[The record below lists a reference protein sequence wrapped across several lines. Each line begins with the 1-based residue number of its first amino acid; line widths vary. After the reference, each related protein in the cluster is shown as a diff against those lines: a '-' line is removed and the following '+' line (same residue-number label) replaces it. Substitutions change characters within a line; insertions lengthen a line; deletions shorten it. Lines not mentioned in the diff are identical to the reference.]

1 MKKSVF
7 LITILLACISLLIF
21 NINVEAANTTLICN
35 IKAEKT
41 EIKQGEETVLTLEIE
56 NNSDNINVFQ
66 AKINYDSNVWE
77 ELDEDNF
84 ETINE
89 WESLKYNSNNKEF
102 NIINKQENTNKEI
115 LKIKLK
121 AKDNAVAGNTEIAI
135 DEIVASNGTS
145 EFESAKLNQ
154 NIDIKSNENI
164 TDKDNQT
171 PSNTENTN
179 NNNKNEPNIIEK
191 LKEKL
196 PSILPKT
203 GTGRFLLFM
212 LVAAIILSI
221 ILYCRNKKCG
231 KKMLMII
238 VCIILINQSSVFAA
252 SGVFVGDI
260 NQSSVIDDEDI
271 KIMQEYLI
279 KLKNV
284 TSQEQADMNNDG
296 KLSIID
302 LSLLIKQ
309 QKECPYDKNNVTNI
323 SSWSSVP
330 MVSKELLQKTGVT
343 TGGEGCQWPI
353 GMAISKDG
361 KLLLYG
367 TDVGGVYRSE
377 DGGKNWEQSN
387 AGLESRGVGA
397 FAIDQK
403 NSSHVL
409 AVGINSGAFNT
420 NGLYISEDGGK
431 TWKVTKNMLIKGHR
445 DIREAITFDE
455 SSYNQEKNKCMIAYW
470 STAYETE
477 DNGLKESEKGL
488 YKTIDGGYTWK
499 LINSDLCDGTAKV
512 NPYTGDVYVS
522 RKDGIYYSNNKG
534 ESFEKIVNES
544 VSGLD
549 LVSKNNQTVSVY
561 YCNNDGIYISKDEK
575 SFEKVESS
583 SYPKTQPMN
592 IKVSPVNP
600 EKILIVDKEGSYK
613 NYPYYS
619 LDGGKTWKG
628 STFSNEL
635 SFMPYNNRASI
646 PMWST
651 TDENKVW
658 IFAQGD
664 YMSSSIDSG
673 KTFK

>member
-56 NNSDNINVFQ
+56 NISDNINVFQ

-135 DEIVASNGTS
+135 DEIIASNGTS

-575 SFEKVESS
+575 SGIKFISKNTTYEYKSKSS
-583 SYPKTQPMN
+583 
-592 IKVSPVNP
+592 
-600 EKILIVDKEGSYK
+600 
-613 NYPYYS
+613 
-619 LDGGKTWKG
+619 
-628 STFSNEL
+628 
-635 SFMPYNNRASI
+635 
-646 PMWST
+646 
-651 TDENKVW
+651 
-658 IFAQGD
+658 
-664 YMSSSIDSG
+664 
-673 KTFK
+673 